1 MPNLC
6 FNFVWYSL
14 HQVFSFCLFS
24 FYCNLPQSVCMHLFF
39 QEHYFCTPQKHVC
52 PSCANSSL
60 TLDDIPWK
68 RKYVNNNFVTIV
80 YVGIYFWPTQCILS
94 TLHTIFNGIET
105 LKPLSYV
112 NIKDV
117 FVYVTKHHIGN
128 KIASRFSFT
137 IELS

>member
-6 FNFVWYSL
+6 FSFVWYSL

-24 FYCNLPQSVCMHLFF
+24 FYCDLPQSVCMHLFF

-80 YVGIYFWPTQCILS
+80 YVGIFFLAHAMYLIHITHNFQWYRDFKATFVRKYKRCFCLCY
-94 TLHTIFNGIET
+94 ET
-105 LKPLSYV
+105 PY
-112 NIKDV
+112 
-117 FVYVTKHHIGN
+117 GQ
-128 KIASRFSFT
+128 
-137 IELS
+137 

>member
-6 FNFVWYSL
+6 FIFVWYSPR
-14 HQVFSFCLFS
+14 QVSSFCFLS
-24 FYCNLPQSVCMHLFF
+24 FHCNLPQSVCMHLFF
-39 QEHYFCTPQKHVC
+39 QEHYFCTPQNHVC
-52 PSCANSSL
+52 HSCANNSL

-68 RKYVNNNFVTIV
+68 KKYVNNNFVTIV
-80 YVGIYFWPTQCILS
+80 YVGIHIWPRQCILS
-94 TLHTIFNGIET
+94 TLHTVFNGIET